1 MFAEHVP
8 CADTVLDAGG
18 TGVVP
23 ASWSAE
29 FGEGGG
35 IYEKIAQE
43 DWQTLL
49 VPHSVPSALT
59 FAVHTIAS

>member
-1 MFAEHVP
+1 MFAACVP
-8 CADTVLDAGG
+8 CASTVLSAGG

-49 VPHSVPSALT
+49 VPHSIPSALT
-59 FAVHTIAS
+59 FAVHTRAS